1 MKLRIATRQSR
12 LALVQTRWVGEQLRQ
27 HHENLS
33 IEEVRVVPKGDL
45 IQDRPLAQV
54 GGKGL
59 FVSEVEAV
67 VVRGD
72 ADFAVHSLKDV
83 PGDVPLAEGMGI
95 LSVPR
100 REDPRDVLVTTDGTE
115 LSSLPRGARVGTTS
129 RRRMVQVL
137 RLRPDLTFVPLRG
150 NIDTRLRKLREG
162 RCDAIVLAAA
172 GLARAGLLE
181 ETPHEVLTPDLC
193 LPAVGQGALAIE
205 GAVGDRVLIE
215 MLEPIEDPIARTEIT
230 AERAML
236 QTLEGNCHSP
246 IAGHASLRDGRIKLE
261 ALVASFDGDRMLT
274 AAADAYLDPALRDAV
289 DQARALGEEVARR
302 LLERGAR
309 DLIRQAELAA
319 VQGQLTS
326 N

>member
-1 MKLRIATRQSR
+1 VKLRIATRSSN
-12 LALVQTRWVGEQLRQ
+12 LALVQTRWVGQELQKQFPGLT
-27 HHENLS
+27 
-33 IEEVRVVPKGDL
+33 IEEVHVVPKGDR

-67 VVRGD
+67 VVRGE

-83 PGDVPLAEGMGI
+83 PGDVPLAKGMGI
-95 LSVPR
+95 LSVPV
-100 REDPRDVLVTTDGTE
+100 REDPRDVLVTVDGTD
-115 LSSLPRGARVGTTS
+115 LASLPRGARVGTTS
-129 RRRMVQVL
+129 RRRIVQLL
-137 RLRPDLTFVPLRG
+137 RRRPDLAFIPMRG

-172 GLARAGLLE
+172 GLARAGLLDQV
-181 ETPHEVLTPDLC
+181 PHEVLSPELC

-205 GAVGDRVLIE
+205 GSIHDEVLRE
-215 MLEPIEDPIARTEIT
+215 QLGAIEDSVARIEIT

-236 QTLEGNCHSP
+236 QKLEGNCHSP
-246 IAGHASLRDGRIKLE
+246 IAGHATFADARIKLE
-261 ALVASFDGDRMLT
+261 GLVASYDGDRLLT
-274 AAADAYLDPALRDAV
+274 ATSDAYMEPGSPNAIERA
-289 DQARALGEEVARR
+289 QALGEEVAEH
-302 LLERGAR
+302 LLDRGAR

-319 VQGQLTS
+319 VQGQLTT

>member
-137 RLRPDLTFVPLRG
+137 RLRPDLAFVPLRG

-261 ALVASFDGDRMLT
+261 ALVASFDGDQMLT
-274 AAADAYLDPALRDAV
+274 AAADAYLDSALRDAV

>member
-261 ALVASFDGDRMLT
+261 ALVASFDGDQMLT

>member
-33 IEEVRVVPKGDL
+33 IEEVHVVPKGDL

-100 REDPRDVLVTTDGTE
+100 REDPRDLLVTTDGTE
-115 LSSLPRGARVGTTS
+115 LASLARGARVGTTS

-150 NIDTRLRKLREG
+150 NIDTRLRKLRDG
-162 RCDAIVLAAA
+162 RCDAILLAAA
-172 GLARAGLLE
+172 GLARVGLLE
-181 ETPHEVLTPDLC
+181 ETPHEVLAPELC

-205 GAVGDRVLIE
+205 GAIEDRVLVE
-215 MLEPIEDPIARTEIT
+215 MLQPIEDPIARTEIT

-261 ALVASFDGDRMLT
+261 ALVASFDGDQLLT
-274 AAADAYLDPALRDAV
+274 ATADAYLDPSLRDAV
-289 DQARALGEEVARR
+289 DQARALGEEVARS

-319 VQGQLTS
+319 VQGQLTT

>member
-12 LALVQTRWVGEQLRQ
+12 LALVQTRWVGEQLRR
-27 HHENLS
+27 HHENVF
-33 IEEVRVVPKGDL
+33 IEEVHVVPQGDL

-261 ALVASFDGDRMLT
+261 ALVASFDGDQMLT

-309 DLIRQAELAA
+309 NLIRQAELAA